1 MTSITAVLFDFAGVL
16 TSSPWVALTAAGG
29 GNLELLIG
37 SYEEDTDHPWH
48 QVERGEMAIADW
60 AVAVTETGR
69 QQGIE
74 VDFTPLQAMLGELT
88 LHEPILER
96 VRTLRTEG
104 YKLGLITNNVREG
117 SAMWRSLVP
126 VDELFDAVVDSSEV
140 GMRKPNPAIYH
151 HALEL
156 LGGVASRP
164 GRVPRRQPRQRRR
177 RPARRPPR
185 HPGRGPESRRRRPRH
200 PPRGLLTPFCVRQA
214 PLAVLS
220 AHRASRGQGSALWL
234 FQVATMAA

>member
-1 MTSITAVLFDFAGVL
+1 MTTITAVLFDFAGVL
-16 TSSPWVALTAAGG
+16 TSSPWGALAAAGG

-60 AVAVTETGR
+60 AVAVSETGR
-69 QQGIE
+69 AQGIE
-74 VDFTPLQAMLGELT
+74 VDFTPLQALLGDMT
-88 LHEPILER
+88 LHEPIIER

-151 HALEL
+151 HALSL
-156 LGGVASRP
+156 LGDVPPAEAVFLDDSPGNVVGAQRAGLHAILVDDPSDAVA
-164 GRVPRRQPRQRRR
+164 
-177 RPARRPPR
+177 ALDA
-185 HPGRGPESRRRRPRH
+185 
-200 PPRGLLTPFCVRQA
+200 LLA
-214 PLAVLS
+214 
-220 AHRASRGQGSALWL
+220 G
-234 FQVATMAA
+234 

>member
-1 MTSITAVLFDFAGVL
+1 MTPITAVLFDFAGVL
-16 TSSPWVALTAAGG
+16 TSSPWVAMTAAGG

-60 AVAVTETGR
+60 AVAVSETGR
-69 QQGIE
+69 AQGIE
-74 VDFTPLQAMLGELT
+74 VDFGPLQAMLGELT
-88 LHEPILER
+88 LHEPIIER
-96 VRTLRTEG
+96 VRTLRHEG
-104 YKLGLITNNVREG
+104 YKLGLVTNNVREG

-156 LGGVASRP
+156 LGGVAPEQAVFLDDSP
-164 GRVPRRQPRQRRR
+164 GNVDG
-177 RPARRPPR
+177 ARRAGLKGILVTDPIDAVAELDALLI
-185 HPGRGPESRRRRPRH
+185 GR
-200 PPRGLLTPFCVRQA
+200 
-214 PLAVLS
+214 
-220 AHRASRGQGSALWL
+220 
-234 FQVATMAA
+234 